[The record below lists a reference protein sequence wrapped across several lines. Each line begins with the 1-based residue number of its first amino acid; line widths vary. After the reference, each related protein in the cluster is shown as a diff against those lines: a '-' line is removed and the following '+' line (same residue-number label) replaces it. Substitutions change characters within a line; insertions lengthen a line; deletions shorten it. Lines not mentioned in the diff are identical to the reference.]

1 MAREIIPML
10 RKNLSILYLA
20 ILVLIALT
28 GCRSAVEEKKSHTVG
43 IVNINPTMTVMV
55 EGFKAGMTEKGYIE
69 GQNITY
75 LYGDQLLKKQQL
87 AETLDELVSSKP
99 DLVYVLSTPAARQT
113 ASALKDKGISIVF
126 AGVYDPVRTG
136 LLNNPKKPDTNITG
150 IKVGGGTAKALEWLL
165 RISPGAGKIYVPLN
179 SKDKAAMQSLAN
191 LKKGAQNLQVELL
204 VKESR
209 TPEELKK
216 VLTAIPDKADAL
228 FILNGVLNSSHID
241 AYVETAIRHQLPLAG
256 GIGFENGIPIFFG
269 QDRFHT
275 GKQASRL
282 AHEILHGTPVTMLPV
297 ENAELFLRINL
308 KNGQASGLNI
318 SNEILHIAD
327 EIIR

>member
-1 MAREIIPML
+1 MHQN
-10 RKNLSILYLA
+10 NLSIIYFA
-20 ILVLIALT
+20 VLVLIALT
-28 GCRSAVEEKKSHTVG
+28 GCRGAVEEKKSHTVG
-43 IVNINPTMTVMV
+43 IVNINPTMKVMV
-55 EGFKAGMTEKGYIE
+55 EGFKAGMTAKGYIE

-87 AETLDELVSSKP
+87 AEALDELVISKP

-113 ASALKDKGISIVF
+113 ARALKEKVIPIVF

-136 LLNNPKKPDTNITG
+136 LLHNPKKPDTNITG

-165 RISPGAGKIYVPLN
+165 RISPRTEKIYVPLN
-179 SKDKAAMQSLAN
+179 SKDKAAMQSLTT
-191 LKKGAQNLQVELL
+191 LKKGAKNLQVELI
-204 VKESR
+204 VKETP

-216 VLTAIPDKADAL
+216 ILNAIPDEADAL

-241 AYVETAIRHQLPLAG
+241 TYVETAIKHQLPLAG

-282 AHEILHGTPVTMLPV
+282 AHEILQDTPVTMLPV
-297 ENAELFLRINL
+297 ENAALFLRINL
-308 KNGQASGLNI
+308 KNVQASGLNI
-318 SNEILHIAD
+318 SNEILHLAD